1 MMHRSKPSLRKSRSR
16 RRAAG
21 VTLIEIIAGLVVL
34 AVLVCEVT
42 LARGRFMRQWESA
55 HRRTQAAEAVDRM
68 LAGWIGGAGTEDAIP
83 VPARG
88 TLPGVE
94 GCAWRTQW
102 LTDAGATRVGAGVV
116 RVEVIETGRRVLSVD
131 IMKHIRGRDDAGQR
145 P

>member
-1 MMHRSKPSLRKSRSR
+1 
-16 RRAAG
+16 
-21 VTLIEIIAGLVVL
+21 VTLIEVIAGLVVL
-34 AVLVCEVT
+34 AVLVCALT

-55 HRRTQAAEAVDRM
+55 QRRMQAAEALDRM
-68 LAGWIGGAGTEDAIP
+68 LAGWIGGAGTQDAIP

-102 LTDAGATRVGAGVV
+102 VADAGAMRLGAGVV
-116 RVEVIETGRRVLSVD
+116 RVEIIDAGRRIFSIDV
-131 IMKHIRGRDDAGQR
+131 MKHVRGRDDAGER

>member
-1 MMHRSKPSLRKSRSR
+1 MPSSRKSRR
-16 RRAAG
+16 RHRAAAG
-21 VTLIEIIAGLVVL
+21 VTLIEVIAGLVVL
-34 AVLVCEVT
+34 AVLVCAVT

-55 HRRTQAAEAVDRM
+55 QRRTQAAEAVDRM

-88 TLPGVE
+88 TLPGME

-102 LTDAGATRVGAGVV
+102 VTDAGATRVGAGVV
-116 RVEVIETGRRVLSVD
+116 RVEVIEAGRRVLSVD
-131 IMKHIRGRDDAGQR
+131 VMKHIRGSDEGGR